1 MSRAYSLDLRER
13 VVAAVEKGGLSARRA
28 AVQFGSTPARRLG
41 GWDGCAGPAA
51 FGPVRSAATSRES
64 LPGST
69 AAGCCSVSKRRIS
82 PCEAWW
88 LSSAHAA

>member
-28 AVQFGSTPARRLG
+28 AAQFGVGASTAIRWVGRLRRTGSVRPSKIG
-41 GWDGCAGPAA
+41 G
-51 FGPVRSAATSRES
+51 SRES
-64 LPGST
+64 LPGSI
-69 AAGCCSVSKRRIS
+69 APGCCSGSQRRIS